1 MNNGP
6 SLAVKWWRFC
16 VSTLGLV
23 GSIPEELRSHMPCDV
38 AKKTNK
44 QELIVIIMIKFLYN
58 LRGLRKYYE
67 VTYLNQFLSEFFPP
81 QVWEMKIF
89 YVNG

>member
-1 MNNGP
+1 MNNVR

-16 VSTLGLV
+16 VSTPGHV
-23 GSIPEELRSHMPCDV
+23 GSIPGELRSHMPCDV

-44 QELIVIIMIKFLYN
+44 QELIVIITIKVPYN

-89 YVNG
+89 YVSG